1 MAVTLSGVPGGLL
14 PETISGPIFSKVA
27 EQSAVQQLAR
37 KIPLS
42 LSSSTSIPVPMD
54 IGVAGWVAEG
64 AAKPVSNGGV
74 GIKTMTGKKVAL
86 IVPVSDEVVRT
97 NAAGVYEQL
106 QQDLPVAIARA
117 FDHAA
122 IHGVDLRT
130 GGAGP
135 FGDYLKATANTVEI
149 GTASQANGG
158 IYADLVN
165 AEKLV
170 VDDNY
175 DFTGWAVDPRL
186 RPLAKLSVDT
196 TGRPIWV
203 DSPQQG
209 LNGGQLTGYPAYYNR
224 GISGGYRRQGNRVQ
238 VVTLTGI
245 PTGGTFTLTGSVNG
259 ATVATAAIA
268 FNAAAATVQTAI
280 RAIGGS
286 FTLATVTGSAGGPWT
301 VTLGVGAA
309 APAPLALGTNSL
321 TGGTAPSVT
330 VAASAPSITSLRAIG
345 GDWSQAAWGQGMDLT
360 IKVSD
365 SASYV
370 DENGNTVSAFQNNL
384 VLLLVEAHYGF
395 VVGDPNAFVA
405 VTDAS

>member
-1 MAVTLSGVPGGLL
+1 MVVSLSGVPGGLL
-14 PETISGPIFSKVA
+14 PPTIAGPIFSKVA

-42 LSSSTSIPVPMD
+42 LSASTNIPVPMD

-135 FGDYLKATANTVEI
+135 FTDYLKATTNTVEI
-149 GTASQANGG
+149 GTANQATGG
-158 IYADLVN
+158 IYADFVN

-175 DFTGWAVDPRL
+175 DFTGWAVDPRV

-209 LNGGQLTGYPAYYNR
+209 LNSGTLIGYPAYYNR
-224 GISGGYRRQGNRVQ
+224 GVSGGYRRNGNRVQ
-238 VVTLTGI
+238 VVALTGV
-245 PTGGTFTLTGSVNG
+245 PTGGTIKLSGNG
-259 ATVATAAIA
+259 ATTGTIA
-268 FNAAAATVQTAI
+268 FDATVGTVQTAV
-280 RAIGGS
+280 RTLGGP
-286 FTLATVTGSAGGPWT
+286 FTLAVVTGSTGAPWT
-301 VTLGVGAA
+301 VTLGAGAA
-309 APAPLALGTNSL
+309 APAPLTLNTNSL
-321 TGGTAPSVT
+321 TGGTAPNVT
-330 VAASAPSITSLRAIG
+330 ITASTPTITSLRAIG

-370 DENGNTVSAFQNNL
+370 DENGTTVSAFQNNL

-395 VVGDPNAFVA
+395 VVGDPNGFVA

>member
-14 PETISGPIFSKVA
+14 PPTIAGPIFSKVA

-42 LSSSTSIPVPMD
+42 ISASTNIPVPMD

-122 IHGVDLRT
+122 IHGLDLRT

-135 FGDYLKATANTVEI
+135 FTDYLKMTSNTYEI
-149 GTASQANGG
+149 GTNNQAAGG
-158 IYADLVN
+158 IYADFVN

-175 DFTGWAVDPRL
+175 DFTGWAVDPRV
-186 RPLAKLSVDT
+186 RPQAKLSVDS

-203 DSPQQG
+203 DTPQEA
-209 LNGGQLTGYPAYYNR
+209 LNSGSLIGYPAYYNR
-224 GISGGYRRQGNRVQ
+224 GVSGGYRRNGNNVQ
-238 VVTLTGI
+238 VVTITGT
-245 PTGGTFTLTGSVNG
+245 PTGGTYTLTATVNG
-259 ATVATAAIA
+259 ATVTTGTIA
-268 FNAAAATVQTAI
+268 FNASAGTVQTAV
-280 RAIGGS
+280 RTLGGP
-286 FTLATVTGSAGGPWT
+286 FTLATVTGSGPYT
-301 VTLGVGAA
+301 VTLGAGAL

-321 TGGTAPSVT
+321 TGGTSPSVT
-330 VAASAPSITSLRAIG
+330 IAASAPSITSLRAIG

-370 DENGNTVSAFQNNL
+370 DENGTTVSAFQNNL

-395 VVGDPNAFVA
+395 VVGNSNAFVA